1 MKNNEILV
9 SVKFNIKNRVRTLS
23 FLVVKDITLKEFI
36 QGVYYG
42 LKNFNPDESIDA
54 DTTLSIQDC
63 FQAFEQYIKTHCE
76 LLILYTIMGEYSKV
90 DITEQSMDV
99 LDQQKK
105 VKNNYDLSL
114 SSLGIVTSSE
124 FFITDND
131 MVTNVPQLFDKGD
144 REKTYIL
151 RDNNTLEYNIS
162 TRRLNVIEPTV
173 IDILPAGDM
182 PTKAKGSLLDTI
194 APPLITGLGMVGI
207 RFFISQFSS
216 NSGLNDSMLAMT
228 IAMPFMSA
236 VTSLYNRRKQSKD
249 YKQSVSEWK
258 EKYEKYINETIIK
271 KKIVQWQRDE
281 IIYLN
286 KVYPQ
291 MGVLFNEAGEI
302 STVIFSRSQNDNDFM
317 RISLGESDEI
327 KPSFQIKAKQK
338 DDIFYDIRYKLHT
351 PRDRRDAT
359 PYIEIILPPKKKKRK
374 GFQETAE
381 ELKNQF
387 LLTELPYVF
396 STTQYDDDDSGEQK
410 QGVIQR

>member
-131 MVTNVPQLFDKGD
+131 MVTNVPQLFDNGD

-207 RFFISQFSS
+207 RFFISQFSN

-258 EKYEKYINETIIK
+258 EKYENYINETIIK
-271 KKIVQWQRDE
+271 KKIVKWQKDE
-281 IIYLN
+281 IVYLN
-286 KVYPQ
+286 KAYPR
-291 MGVLFNEAGEI
+291 MCTLFNQTSEI
-302 STVIFSRSQNDNDFM
+302 STAIFARSQNDNDFM
-317 RISLGESDEI
+317 RVTLGESDEI
-327 KPSFQIKAKQK
+327 KPSFQIKAEQK
-338 DDIFYDIRYKLHT
+338 DDIFYDVRYK
-351 PRDRRDAT
+351 
-359 PYIEIILPPKKKKRK
+359 
-374 GFQETAE
+374 QE
-381 ELKNQF
+381 
-387 LLTELPYVF
+387 
-396 STTQYDDDDSGEQK
+396 
-410 QGVIQR
+410 R

>member
-1 MKNNEILV
+1 
-9 SVKFNIKNRVRTLS
+9 
-23 FLVVKDITLKEFI
+23 
-36 QGVYYG
+36 
-42 LKNFNPDESIDA
+42 
-54 DTTLSIQDC
+54 
-63 FQAFEQYIKTHCE
+63 
-76 LLILYTIMGEYSKV
+76 MGEYSKV

-258 EKYEKYINETIIK
+258 EKYENYINETIIK
-271 KKIVQWQRDE
+271 KKIVKWQKDE
-281 IIYLN
+281 IVYLN
-286 KVYPQ
+286 KAYPRMCTFLLRQ
-291 MGVLFNEAGEI
+291 HRLLHRLHEQIMAYFLRLAYALLN
-302 STVIFSRSQNDNDFM
+302 SRSCLKF
-317 RISLGESDEI
+317 GEPVLQSIAKVEI
-327 KPSFQIKAKQK
+327 QLESSRSSHELLEYF
-338 DDIFYDIRYKLHT
+338 L
-351 PRDRRDAT
+351 PRV
-359 PYIEIILPPKKKKRK
+359 
-374 GFQETAE
+374 F
-381 ELKNQF
+381 LK
-387 LLTELPYVF
+387 
-396 STTQYDDDDSGEQK
+396 
-410 QGVIQR
+410 

>member
-1 MKNNEILV
+1 M
-9 SVKFNIKNRVRTLS
+9 RTLS

-258 EKYEKYINETIIK
+258 EKYENYINETIIK
-271 KKIVQWQRDE
+271 KKIVKWQKDE
-281 IIYLN
+281 IVYLN
-286 KVYPQ
+286 KAYPR
-291 MGVLFNEAGEI
+291 MGTLFNQTGEI
-302 STVIFSRSQNDNDFM
+302 STAIFARSQNDNDFM
-317 RISLGESDEI
+317 RVTLGESDEI
-327 KPSFQIKAKQK
+327 KPSFQIKA
-338 DDIFYDIRYKLHT
+338 
-351 PRDRRDAT
+351 
-359 PYIEIILPPKKKKRK
+359 
-374 GFQETAE
+374 
-381 ELKNQF
+381 
-387 LLTELPYVF
+387 
-396 STTQYDDDDSGEQK
+396 EQK
-410 QGVIQR
+410 MTYFMMCVISSIRPRKVKMSVHILQSKYHRNIKIKKDINKQQKK

>member
-236 VTSLYNRRKQSKD
+236 VTSLYK
-249 YKQSVSEWK
+249 
-258 EKYEKYINETIIK
+258 
-271 KKIVQWQRDE
+271 
-281 IIYLN
+281 
-286 KVYPQ
+286 
-291 MGVLFNEAGEI
+291 
-302 STVIFSRSQNDNDFM
+302 NDFD
-317 RISLGESDEI
+317 GC
-327 KPSFQIKAKQK
+327 
-338 DDIFYDIRYKLHT
+338 
-351 PRDRRDAT
+351 
-359 PYIEIILPPKKKKRK
+359 
-374 GFQETAE
+374 
-381 ELKNQF
+381 NQ
-387 LLTELPYVF
+387 
-396 STTQYDDDDSGEQK
+396 
-410 QGVIQR
+410 

>member
-42 LKNFNPDESIDA
+42 LKNFNPVESIDA

-258 EKYEKYINETIIK
+258 EKYENYINETIIK
-271 KKIVQWQRDE
+271 KKIVKWQKDE
-281 IIYLN
+281 IVYLN
-286 KVYPQ
+286 KAYPR
-291 MGVLFNEAGEI
+291 MGTLFNQTGEI
-302 STVIFSRSQNDNDFM
+302 SSAIFARSQNVNDFM
-317 RISLGESDEI
+317 RVTLGESDEI
-327 KPSFQIKAKQK
+327 KPSFQI
-338 DDIFYDIRYKLHT
+338 
-351 PRDRRDAT
+351 
-359 PYIEIILPPKKKKRK
+359 
-374 GFQETAE
+374 
-381 ELKNQF
+381 
-387 LLTELPYVF
+387 
-396 STTQYDDDDSGEQK
+396 
-410 QGVIQR
+410 

>member
-1 MKNNEILV
+1 
-9 SVKFNIKNRVRTLS
+9 
-23 FLVVKDITLKEFI
+23 
-36 QGVYYG
+36 
-42 LKNFNPDESIDA
+42 
-54 DTTLSIQDC
+54 
-63 FQAFEQYIKTHCE
+63 
-76 LLILYTIMGEYSKV
+76 
-90 DITEQSMDV
+90 MDV

-258 EKYEKYINETIIK
+258 EKYENYINETIIK
-271 KKIVQWQRDE
+271 KKIVKWQKDE
-281 IIYLN
+281 IVYLN
-286 KVYPQ
+286 KAYPR
-291 MGVLFNEAGEI
+291 MGTLFNQTGEI
-302 STVIFSRSQNDNDFM
+302 STAIFARSQM
-317 RISLGESDEI
+317 TMTL
-327 KPSFQIKAKQK
+327 
-338 DDIFYDIRYKLHT
+338 
-351 PRDRRDAT
+351 
-359 PYIEIILPPKKKKRK
+359 
-374 GFQETAE
+374 
-381 ELKNQF
+381 
-387 LLTELPYVF
+387 
-396 STTQYDDDDSGEQK
+396 
-410 QGVIQR
+410 